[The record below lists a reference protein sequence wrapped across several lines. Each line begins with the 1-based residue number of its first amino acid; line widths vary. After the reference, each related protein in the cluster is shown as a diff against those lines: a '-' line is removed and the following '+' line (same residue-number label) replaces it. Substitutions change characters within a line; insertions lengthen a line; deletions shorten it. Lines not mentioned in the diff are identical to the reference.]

1 MINRLRFLLAVIFS
15 VLVIFTMR
23 LMYLQIVVAEE
34 LSHKSEE
41 NIRTEQYIQPLRGR
55 ILARDGTVLADNRM
69 AWDLMY
75 WGDDIEHWDK
85 LKFLLKLSDFPEP
98 PDMSDRV
105 ERQVGAVMA
114 YNIPDELVPAIEELV
129 AGQSNLYLRSRIERT
144 YPTNLAAQTVGYTS
158 EAQGRFSGYS
168 LSDLVGIMG
177 LEASYQQDL
186 FGSPGR
192 LDVQVDNRGIVIN
205 SRTIRPANPGKTLT
219 LSIDPRTQR
228 IAEDALQGATQ
239 YVDIVR
245 EKRGLPSEDIIRG
258 AFIVLDPRN
267 GDILAMASSPSFDQ
281 NTFTHRP
288 GDPEAIEALLTDKSN
303 LPMSNRSVEAY
314 PPASTFKLITSST
327 LLESN
332 FVSTQKRYSCSASL
346 NFGGIR
352 WDNWSYPSSRG
363 NYSVIEAIADSC
375 NTYYWRAVL
384 DTPNAKKAG
393 WSPFVD
399 ALFTRAK
406 EFGFGAQV
414 GVGLSEEKTGLI
426 PSKEWA
432 ESVYEYGWLPG
443 FSLNSSIGQG
453 DVLATPIQI
462 AQLVSTIAMDGKQV
476 KPRLVTQIGDESL
489 EPSSTDIPGQHW
501 STLKLGM
508 RKMITDYGTNYT
520 LGPAARFGVEI
531 AGKTGTAQNPKGE
544 GYDHVWFSG
553 YAPLDNPEIVVVAFI
568 EHGDKSTQVAVPTAR
583 DFFVDYFELDKDE

>member
-1 MINRLRFLLAVIFS
+1 MAF
-15 VLVIFTMR
+15 
-23 LMYLQIVVAEE
+23 
-34 LSHKSEE
+34 
-41 NIRTEQYIQPLRGR
+41 NI
-55 ILARDGTVLADNRM
+55 
-69 AWDLMY
+69 
-75 WGDDIEHWDK
+75 
-85 LKFLLKLSDFPEP
+85 S
-98 PDMSDRV
+98 
-105 ERQVGAVMA
+105 
-114 YNIPDELVPAIEELV
+114 DELVPAIEELV

-144 YPTNLAAQTVGYTS
+144 YPTNLAAQTVGYTA
-158 EAQGRFSGYS
+158 EAQGRFQGYS

-186 FGSPGR
+186 FGLSGR
-192 LDVQVDNRGIVIN
+192 SEVQRDNRGTIID
-205 SRTIRPANPGKTLT
+205 SRTIRPAKPGKTLT
-219 LSIDPRTQR
+219 LSIDPRTQK
-228 IAEDALQGATQ
+228 IAEDALAGATQ

-245 EKRGLPSEDIIRG
+245 EKRDLPKEEVIRG
-258 AFIVLDPRN
+258 AFIVLDPSN
-267 GDILAMASSPSFDQ
+267 GDILAMASSPSFNQ

-288 GDPEAIEALLTDKSN
+288 GNPEAIEALLTDKTN
-303 LPMSNRSVEAY
+303 LPMSNRAVEAY
-314 PPASTFKLITSST
+314 PPASTFKLITSSV
-327 LLESN
+327 LLEEQ
-332 FVSTQKRYSCSASL
+332 FVSSEKRYTCSASL

-352 WDNWSYPSSRG
+352 WDNWSYPSARG
-363 NYSVIEAIADSC
+363 NYRVIEAIADSC

-384 DTPNAKKAG
+384 DTPDARKAG
-393 WSPFVD
+393 WSPFVE
-399 ALFTRAK
+399 ALFTRARA
-406 EFGFGAQV
+406 FGLGDRL

-426 PSKEWA
+426 PSQDWVN
-432 ESVYEYGWLPG
+432 SVYEYGWLPG

-462 AQLVSTIAMDGKQV
+462 AQLVSTIAMDGMKVQ
-476 KPRLVTQIGDESL
+476 PRLVTHIGDEKL
-489 EPSSTDIPGQHW
+489 QPVVEQVEGQHW
-501 STLKLGM
+501 DTLKLGM